1 MLTASNIYVQFGDRV
16 LMDRVNLV
24 VKLRDKVGLVGRNGA
39 GKSTFLKILANEISP
54 DEGSVTMPG
63 GTTLA
68 FLHQEIEIEQETSV
82 IEEAMTAFEELKK
95 LNEAIDKMNAE
106 IASRTDYESDE
117 YMSMLEKFSE
127 YNERFAIL
135 GGESS
140 EGEAVKVLKG
150 LGFKDKD
157 LHRQISEFSGGWQ
170 MRVVLAKMLLK
181 KPDYLLLDEPTN
193 HLDIESIIWLE
204 QFLRN
209 YHGAVIIISHD
220 QQFLDNC
227 TNRTVE
233 IELGRLQD
241 YKAAYSKYLELRKD
255 VKEKSQAAFENQQKL
270 IAQKEKTINR
280 FMAKATKTKMAQSM
294 KKQLDKIDRIEVES
308 EDLGTMNL
316 QFAPAPRSGQIV
328 VEADKLQ
335 KNYGELNVLDGID
348 IKIERGERVSFVGQN
363 GQGKTTL
370 AKILVDKLDYTDGEV
385 TTGHN
390 VSIGYYAQNQAETLN
405 GKITLLE
412 TMENHSPPE
421 MRTKLRKILG
431 AFMFSGEDVEKKVS
445 VLSGGERARLAL
457 ACMLLRPFN
466 LLVLDEPTNHLD
478 ILSKEVL
485 KEAIMKY
492 DGTLIVVSHDRQF
505 LSGLTEKTLEFRDR
519 QTYEYLGD
527 VNYFLK
533 KRELANMR
541 EVELHKTKAK
551 QSTAKVQEQ
560 TPKIDTEKLKK
571 LERQSQN
578 IERKIEVLEKEI
590 KATEER
596 MGVDGFYQSGEADK
610 VLAAYNDK
618 KSKLE
623 ELMGSW
629 EEVQEAMM

>member
-1 MLTASNIYVQFGDRV
+1 M
-16 LMDRVNLV
+16 
-24 VKLRDKVGLVGRNGA
+24 
-39 GKSTFLKILANEISP
+39 
-54 DEGSVTMPG
+54 
-63 GTTLA
+63 
-68 FLHQEIEIEQETSV
+68 
-82 IEEAMTAFEELKK
+82 
-95 LNEAIDKMNAE
+95 
-106 IASRTDYESDE
+106 
-117 YMSMLEKFSE
+117 
-127 YNERFAIL
+127 
-135 GGESS
+135 
-140 EGEAVKVLKG
+140 
-150 LGFKDKD
+150 
-157 LHRQISEFSGGWQ
+157 
-170 MRVVLAKMLLK
+170 
-181 KPDYLLLDEPTN
+181 
-193 HLDIESIIWLE
+193 
-204 QFLRN
+204 
-209 YHGAVIIISHD
+209 
-220 QQFLDNC
+220 
-227 TNRTVE
+227 
-233 IELGRLQD
+233 
-241 YKAAYSKYLELRKD
+241 
-255 VKEKSQAAFENQQKL
+255 
-270 IAQKEKTINR
+270 
-280 FMAKATKTKMAQSM
+280 
-294 KKQLDKIDRIEVES
+294 ES

-348 IKIERGERVSFVGQN
+348 IKIERGDRVSFVGQN

-370 AKILVDKLDYTDGEV
+370 AKILVDKLDYTGGDL

-551 QSTAKVQEQ
+551 QSAAKVQEQ

-590 KATEER
+590 KATEEQ

>member
-1 MLTASNIYVQFGDRV
+1 
-16 LMDRVNLV
+16 
-24 VKLRDKVGLVGRNGA
+24 
-39 GKSTFLKILANEISP
+39 
-54 DEGSVTMPG
+54 MPG

-106 IASRTDYESDE
+106 IARRTDYESDE

-328 VEADKLQ
+328 VEADMLQ
-335 KNYGELNVLDGID
+335 KSYGELNVLDGID
-348 IKIERGERVSFVGQN
+348 IKIERGDRISFVGQN
-363 GQGKTTL
+363 GPVSYTHLTL
-370 AKILVDKLDYTDGEV
+370 PTIY
-385 TTGHN
+385 
-390 VSIGYYAQNQAETLN
+390 
-405 GKITLLE
+405 
-412 TMENHSPPE
+412 
-421 MRTKLRKILG
+421 
-431 AFMFSGEDVEKKVS
+431 S
-445 VLSGGERARLAL
+445 V
-457 ACMLLRPFN
+457 
-466 LLVLDEPTNHLD
+466 
-478 ILSKEVL
+478 
-485 KEAIMKY
+485 
-492 DGTLIVVSHDRQF
+492 
-505 LSGLTEKTLEFRDR
+505 
-519 QTYEYLGD
+519 
-527 VNYFLK
+527 
-533 KRELANMR
+533 
-541 EVELHKTKAK
+541 
-551 QSTAKVQEQ
+551 
-560 TPKIDTEKLKK
+560 
-571 LERQSQN
+571 
-578 IERKIEVLEKEI
+578 
-590 KATEER
+590 
-596 MGVDGFYQSGEADK
+596 
-610 VLAAYNDK
+610 
-618 KSKLE
+618 
-623 ELMGSW
+623 
-629 EEVQEAMM
+629 